1 MKIESLNFEEVTELI
16 YFLDEYGKN
25 LKYEKY
31 YEKDILS
38 DEYIEKIDRKI
49 KSADK
54 IKDKV
59 EKEWKS
65 NITVVVE
72 NSSITIK

>member
-16 YFLDEYGKN
+16 YFLDEYSKN

-72 NSSITIK
+72 NSSIIIK

>member
-16 YFLDEYGKN
+16 YFLDEYSKN

-49 KSADK
+49 KSTDK